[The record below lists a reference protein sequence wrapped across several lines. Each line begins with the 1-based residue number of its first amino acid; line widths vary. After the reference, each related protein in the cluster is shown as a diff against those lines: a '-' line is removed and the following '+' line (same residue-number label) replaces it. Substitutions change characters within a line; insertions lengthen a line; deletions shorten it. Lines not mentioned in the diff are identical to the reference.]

1 MRLMKKFSFVVMSAF
16 VLAFGFGVYA
26 DQTPAPAPAAPK
38 LAASHAP
45 ASATESETAL
55 VKQYCASCHNDRNK
69 NNAGGLS
76 LQTFDASKVGH
87 DAEVADVAEKMIRKL
102 RSGMMPPPNARR
114 PEGAALANLAGAME
128 TRLDQAS
135 ALSPNPGRRP
145 FQRLN
150 RAEYGRAVSAL
161 LSLDVDVNAFLPPD
175 TISAGFDNVADA
187 QTFSA
192 TLMEG
197 YLRAASRISALA
209 VGDPKAGP
217 SEYTYKVPRT
227 GSQMQHVEG
236 APFGTRGGIAV
247 MHTFPAD
254 GEYSFRMQLHSIPTG
269 QLFGSTV
276 RGELLEVSIDGERAA
291 VLEINPR
298 MSEADP
304 NGMNIVTPKIHVK
317 AGTRRLSAAFVQRF
331 DAVPDDLMPPID
343 HSLADSQIGSGFGI
357 TTLPHLREF
366 AVGGPFKITG
376 ISETPSRRKIF
387 TCRPT
392 SAAEESACAS
402 EILRKLAVQAYRGPV
417 TAADLD
423 GLMKFYRQG
432 RSGTAS
438 PVRAE
443 AASTEPGRGS
453 ADDARAEAGDF
464 ESGIR
469 MALQAMLVSPKFL
482 FRLEEAPATLR
493 AGQNYRISDL
503 DLATRLSFFLWAAG
517 PDDELLK
524 IAQRGT
530 LRGPG
535 VLAAQVKRML
545 ADPKSEAVATR
556 FGSQWLRLQD
566 LDKIYPDALLFPYY
580 DFKLG
585 EALKKE
591 TELFFDSIVRED
603 RSILDLITADYTFV
617 NDRVARHYGMPNITG
632 PNFRRVTIADE
643 NRRGLLGHGS
653 ILALTSVAD
662 RTSPVLRGK
671 WIMEVLLASPPPAP
685 PPNVPTLDETKAEA
699 GDVMLTTRQR
709 MEQHRN
715 NPQCSSC
722 HRVIDPLGLALENF
736 DVTGRWRIRDNGAP
750 VDPKGD
756 LYDGTKMS
764 GPNGL
769 RAALLKHQDMFFLSF
784 TESLMTY
791 SLGRRIEPFDMP
803 AIRKIVRDANKD
815 NNRIS
820 AFVLGVVNSRAFQMS
835 RADAVS
841 TTTEEAKSR

>member
-1 MRLMKKFSFVVMSAF
+1 MKKFSFVVGSAF
-16 VLAFGFGVYA
+16 VLALGLGVYA
-26 DQTPAPAPAAPK
+26 DQAPRSAGAPK

-45 ASATESETAL
+45 VSTTESETAL
-55 VKQYCASCHNDRNK
+55 VKQYCATCHNDRNK

-76 LQTFDASKVGH
+76 LQTFDASKVG
-87 DAEVADVAEKMIRKL
+87 DDGAAADVAERMIRKL

-114 PEGAALANLAGAME
+114 PEGAVLTNLAVSME
-128 TRLDQAS
+128 SRLDHAA
-135 ALSPNPGRRP
+135 ALNPNPGRRP

-150 RAEYGRAVSAL
+150 RAEYARAVSAL

-227 GSQMQHVEG
+227 GSQMQHVDG

-276 RGELLEVSIDGERAA
+276 KGELLEVAIDGERAA

-304 NGMNIVTPKIHVK
+304 NGMNIVRPKIHVK
-317 AGTRRLSAAFVQRF
+317 AGTRRMSAAFVQGL
-331 DAVPDDLMPPID
+331 DGGPDDLMPPID

-376 ISETPSRRKIF
+376 ISETASRRKIF
-387 TCRPT
+387 SCRPT
-392 SAAEESACAS
+392 SAAEETACAN
-402 EILRKLAVQAYRGPV
+402 EILRKLATQAYRGPLN
-417 TAADLD
+417 AADME
-423 GLMKFYRQG
+423 GISRFYAQG
-432 RSGTAS
+432 RK
-438 PVRAE
+438 
-443 AASTEPGRGS
+443 
-453 ADDARAEAGDF
+453 DGDF

-469 MALQAMLVSPKFL
+469 MALQAMLASPRFL
-482 FRLEEAPATLR
+482 FRLEEAPATVR
-493 AGQNYRISDL
+493 AGQNYRITDL
-503 DLATRLSFFLWAAG
+503 DLATRLSFFLWGSG
-517 PDDELLK
+517 PDAELLK
-524 IAQRGT
+524 VAQRGT

-545 ADPKSEAVATR
+545 ADPKSEAVSTR

-580 DFKLG
+580 DYKLG
-585 EALKKE
+585 EALKTE

-603 RSILDLITADYTFV
+603 RNILDLITADYTFV
-617 NDRVARHYGMPNITG
+617 NDRVAKHYAIPNING
-632 PNFRRVTIADE
+632 ANFRRVTLTDE

-699 GDVMLTTRQR
+699 GDAMLTTRQR
-709 MEQHRN
+709 MEQHRA
-715 NPQCSSC
+715 NPQCTSC

-736 DVTGRWRIRDNGAP
+736 DVTGRWRIRDNGNV
-750 VDPKGD
+750 VDPVGD
-756 LYDGTKMS
+756 LYDGTKMT

-769 RAALLKHQDMFFLSF
+769 RAALLKHQDMFFTSF

-791 SLGRRIEPFDMP
+791 SLGRRVEPFDMP

-815 NNRIS
+815 NNRFS
-820 AFVLGVVNSRAFQMS
+820 AYVLGVVNSRAFQMS
-835 RADAVS
+835 RAEAVS
-841 TTTEEAKSR
+841 TTDDAKSR

>member
-1 MRLMKKFSFVVMSAF
+1 MKKFSFVVGSAF
-16 VLAFGFGVYA
+16 VLALGLGVYA
-26 DQTPAPAPAAPK
+26 DQ
-38 LAASHAP
+38 ASVPRVRLRGRTSFARYGETGSPSVSHVSHRIRNRPRQAGTC
-45 ASATESETAL
+45 AT
-55 VKQYCASCHNDRNK
+55 CHNDRNK

-76 LQTFDASKVGH
+76 LQTFDAAKVGH
-87 DAEVADVAEKMIRKL
+87 DGEVADVAERMIRKL

-114 PEGAALANLAGAME
+114 PEGAALTNLAASME
-128 TRLDQAS
+128 SRLDQAF
-135 ALSPNPGRRP
+135 ALNPNPGRRP

-150 RAEYGRAVSAL
+150 RAEYARAVSAL

-227 GSQMQHVEG
+227 GSQMQHVDG

-276 RGELLEVSIDGERAA
+276 KGELLEVAIDGERAA

-343 HSLADSQIGSGFGI
+343 HTLADSQIGSGFGI

-392 SAAEESACAS
+392 SAAEEATCANA
-402 EILRKLAVQAYRGPV
+402 IIRKLATQAYRGPV
-417 TAADLD
+417 TAVDME
-423 GLMKFYRQG
+423 GLNKFYAQG
-432 RSGTAS
+432 RK
-438 PVRAE
+438 
-443 AASTEPGRGS
+443 
-453 ADDARAEAGDF
+453 DADF
-464 ESGIR
+464 EAGIR
-469 MALQAMLVSPKFL
+469 MALQAMLASPRFL

-493 AGQNYRISDL
+493 AGQNYRITDL
-503 DLATRLSFFLWAAG
+503 DLATRLSFFLWGAG
-517 PDDELLK
+517 PDAELLK
-524 IAQRGT
+524 VAQRGT

-545 ADPKSEAVATR
+545 ADPQAEAIATR

-580 DFKLG
+580 DYKLG

-603 RSILDLITADYTFV
+603 RNILDLITADYTFV
-617 NDRVARHYGMPNITG
+617 NDRVAKHYGIPNING
-632 PNFRRVTIADE
+632 ANFRRVTLTDE

-709 MEQHRN
+709 MEQHRA
-715 NPQCSSC
+715 NPQCTSC

-736 DVTGRWRIRDNGAP
+736 DVTGRWRIRDNGNV
-750 VDPKGD
+750 VDPVGD
-756 LYDGTKMS
+756 LYDGTKMT

-769 RAALLKHQDMFFLSF
+769 RAALLKHQDMFFTSF

-791 SLGRRIEPFDMP
+791 SLGRRVEPFDMP
-803 AIRKIVRDANKD
+803 AIRKIVRDAARD
-815 NNRIS
+815 DHRFS

-835 RADAVS
+835 RADEVS
-841 TTTEEAKSR
+841 TTDEGKSEKNR

>member
-1 MRLMKKFSFVVMSAF
+1 MKRLLFA
-16 VLAFGFGVYA
+16 VLFALVLGVSLRVFA
-26 DQTPAPAPAAPK
+26 DQNKPAPAAPPP
-38 LAASHAP
+38 AAAKPAQQAAGAITPAVAHASTSI
-45 ASATESETAL
+45 AESQTAL

-76 LQTFDASKVGH
+76 LQGFDAARVGH
-87 DAEVADVAEKMIRKL
+87 DAQVAEVAEKMIRKL
-102 RSGMMPPPNARR
+102 RAGMMPPANARR
-114 PEGAALANLAGAME
+114 PEGNALVMLASSME
-128 TRLDQAS
+128 SRLDQAA
-135 ALSPNPGRRP
+135 ALNPNPGRRP

-150 RAEYGRAVSAL
+150 RAEYSRAVSAL

-197 YLRAASRISALA
+197 YLRAASRISSLA
-209 VGDPKAGP
+209 IGDPKASA
-217 SEYTYKVPRT
+217 SEFTYKVPRT
-227 GSQMQHVEG
+227 GSQMHHVEG

-247 MHTFPAD
+247 EHTFPAD

-304 NGMNIVTPKIHVK
+304 NGMNIVTPRIHVK
-317 AGTRRLSAAFVQRF
+317 AGTHRLSAAFVQRF
-331 DAVPDDLMPPID
+331 DAVPDDLLPPID
-343 HSLADSQIGSGFGI
+343 HSLADSQIGAGFGI

-366 AVGGPFKITG
+366 AVSGPFKVTG
-376 ISETPSRRKIF
+376 VSETPSRRRIF

-392 SAAEESACAS
+392 SAAEEAACAN
-402 EILRKLAVQAYRGPV
+402 EIIRKLATSAYRGPLSAPDV
-417 TAADLD
+417 D
-423 GLMKFYRQG
+423 GLMKFYAQG
-432 RSGTAS
+432 RKDG
-438 PVRAE
+438 
-443 AASTEPGRGS
+443 
-453 ADDARAEAGDF
+453 GDF
-464 ESGIR
+464 ESGVR
-469 MALQAMLVSPKFL
+469 MALQAILASPRFL
-482 FRLEEAPATLR
+482 FRLEEAPATVR
-493 AGQNYRISDL
+493 AGQNYRIGDL
-503 DLATRLSFFLWAAG
+503 DLATRLSFFLWGAG

-535 VLAAQVKRML
+535 VLTAQVKRML
-545 ADPKSEAVATR
+545 ADPKSDALATR
-556 FGSQWLRLQD
+556 FGAQWLRLQD

-585 EALKKE
+585 EALRKE

-603 RSILDLITADYTFV
+603 RSLVDLITADYTFV
-617 NDRVARHYGMPNITG
+617 NERVARHYGIPNVNGDT
-632 PNFRRVTIADE
+632 FRRVTLTDE

-685 PPNVPTLDETKAEA
+685 PPNVPTLDETKAES
-699 GDVMLTTRQR
+699 GDGGMLTTRQR
-709 MEQHRN
+709 MEQHRA
-715 NPQCSSC
+715 NPQCNSC

-736 DVTGRWRIRDNGAP
+736 DVTGKWRIRDNGNL
-750 VDPKGD
+750 VDPVGD
-756 LYDGTKMS
+756 LYDGTKMT

-769 RAALLKHQDMFFLSF
+769 RAALLKHQDMFFTSF
-784 TESLMTY
+784 TESLLTY
-791 SLGRRIEPFDMP
+791 SLGRRVEYYDMP
-803 AIRKIVRDANKD
+803 AIRKIVRDAAKD
-815 NNRIS
+815 NYRFS
-820 AFVLGVVNSRAFQMS
+820 AFVLGVVNSRAFQMA
-835 RADAVS
+835 RAEDV
-841 TTTEEAKSR
+841 TTTENRADR

>member
-1 MRLMKKFSFVVMSAF
+1 MKRLSFVVLSAL
-16 VLAFGFGVYA
+16 VLGLGLSVFAEP
-26 DQTPAPAPAAPK
+26 QTPSASAGPQNSPASKQAPA
-38 LAASHAP
+38 LATSHAP
-45 ASATESETAL
+45 ASITESQTAL
-55 VKQYCASCHNDRNK
+55 VKQYCATCHNDRNK
-69 NNAGGLS
+69 NNAGGLTLAS
-76 LQTFDASKVGH
+76 FDASKVGH
-87 DAEVADVAEKMIRKL
+87 DAQVADVAEKMIRKL

-114 PEGAALANLAGAME
+114 PDASVLSSFASSME
-128 TRLDQAS
+128 SRLDQAA
-135 ALSPNPGRRP
+135 ALNPNPGRRP

-150 RAEYGRAVSAL
+150 RAEYTRAVTAL
-161 LSLDVDVNAFLPPD
+161 LAIDVDVNAFLPPD

-197 YLRAASRISALA
+197 YLRAASRISSLA
-209 VGDPKAGP
+209 VGDPKASA
-217 SEYTYKVPRT
+217 SEFTYKVPRT
-227 GSQMQHVEG
+227 GSQMHHVEG
-236 APFGTRGGIAV
+236 APFGTRGGVAV
-247 MHTFPAD
+247 EHTFPAD
-254 GEYSFRMQLHSIPTG
+254 GDYSFRMQLHSIPTG

-276 RGELLEVSIDGERAA
+276 KGELIEVSIDGERAA

-304 NGMNIVTPKIHVK
+304 NGMNIVTPRIHVK
-317 AGTRRLSAAFVQRF
+317 AGTHRLAAAFVQRF
-331 DAVPDDLMPPID
+331 DAVPDDLLPPID

-366 AVGGPFKITG
+366 AVSGPFKVTG
-376 ISETPSRRKIF
+376 VSETPSRKRIF

-392 SAAEESACAS
+392 SQSEEATCAN
-402 EILRKLAVQAYRGPV
+402 EIIRKIATQAYRGPV
-417 TAADLD
+417 SAQDMD
-423 GLMKFYRQG
+423 GLTKFYAQG
-432 RSGTAS
+432 RK
-438 PVRAE
+438 
-443 AASTEPGRGS
+443 
-453 ADDARAEAGDF
+453 DGDF

-469 MALQAMLVSPKFL
+469 MALQAILASPRFL
-482 FRLEEAPATLR
+482 FRLEEAPAAIR
-493 AGQNYRISDL
+493 AGQSRAPGAAAAPGWQIYRITDL
-503 DLATRLSFFLWAAG
+503 DLATRLSFFLWGAG

-535 VLAAQVKRML
+535 VLTAQVKRML
-545 ADPKSEAVATR
+545 ADPKSEALSTR

-566 LDKIYPDALLFPYY
+566 LEKIYPDALLFPYY
-580 DFKLG
+580 DYKLG

-617 NDRVARHYGMPNITG
+617 NERVARHYGIPNVNG
-632 PNFRRVTIADE
+632 ENFERVTLADE
-643 NRRGLLGHGS
+643 NRRGLLGQGS

-685 PPNVPTLDETKAEA
+685 PPNVPTLDETKAESSD
-699 GDVMLTTRQR
+699 GGMLTTRQR
-709 MEQHRN
+709 MEQHRA
-715 NPQCSSC
+715 NPQCNSC

-736 DVTGRWRIRDNGAP
+736 DVTGRWRIRDNGNL
-750 VDPKGD
+750 VDPNGD

-769 RAALLKHQDMFFLSF
+769 RAALLKHQDMFFTSF
-784 TESLMTY
+784 TESLLTY
-791 SLGRRIEPFDMP
+791 SLGRRVEYFDMP
-803 AIRKIVRDANKD
+803 AIRKIVRDAAKD
-815 NNRIS
+815 NNRFS

-835 RADAVS
+835 RADAIE
-841 TTTEEAKSR
+841 TTEAGRQ

>member
-1 MRLMKKFSFVVMSAF
+1 MKKFSFVVLSAL
-16 VLAFGFGVYA
+16 VLALGLSGFA
-26 DQTPAPAPAAPK
+26 SSQAPLAPARQAASQPAQTPRATTVQAPV
-38 LAASHAP
+38 ASHTGTAI
-45 ASATESETAL
+45 TESQTAL
-55 VKQYCASCHNDRNK
+55 VKQYCATCHNDRNK

-76 LQTFDASKVGH
+76 LQAFDAAKVGH
-87 DAEVADVAEKMIRKL
+87 DAQVAEVAEKMIKKL
-102 RSGMMPPPNARR
+102 RSGMMPPPQARR
-114 PEGAALANLAGAME
+114 PEGAALANFAASME
-128 TRLDQAS
+128 SRLDQAA
-135 ALSPNPGRRP
+135 ALNPNPGRRP

-150 RAEYGRAVSAL
+150 RAEYTRAVNAL

-175 TISAGFDNVADA
+175 TISAGFDNVADS

-197 YLRAASRISALA
+197 YLRAASRISSLA
-209 VGDPKAGP
+209 VGDPKASA
-217 SEYTYKVPRT
+217 SEFTYKVPRT

-236 APFGTRGGIAV
+236 APFGTRGGVAV
-247 MHTFPAD
+247 EHTFPAD

-317 AGTRRLSAAFVQRF
+317 AGTHRLAAAFVQRF
-331 DAVPDDLMPPID
+331 DAVPDDLLPPID

-366 AVGGPFKITG
+366 AVSGPFKVTG
-376 ISETPSRRKIF
+376 VSDTPSRRRIF

-392 SAAEESACAS
+392 SAAEEASCAN
-402 EILRKLAVQAYRGPV
+402 EIIRKLATSAYRGPLSTQDV
-417 TAADLD
+417 D
-423 GLMKFYRQG
+423 GLMKFYAQG
-432 RSGTAS
+432 RK
-438 PVRAE
+438 
-443 AASTEPGRGS
+443 
-453 ADDARAEAGDF
+453 DNGDF

-469 MALQAMLVSPKFL
+469 MALQAMLASPRFL
-482 FRLEEAPATLR
+482 FRLEEAPATVR

-503 DLATRLSFFLWAAG
+503 DLATRLSFFLWGAG

-535 VLAAQVKRML
+535 VLTAQVKRML
-545 ADPKSEAVATR
+545 ADPKSEALSTR
-556 FGSQWLRLQD
+556 FGAQWLRLQD
-566 LDKIYPDALLFPYY
+566 LEKIYPDALLFPYY

-585 EALKKE
+585 EALRKE

-603 RSILDLITADYTFV
+603 RSILDLLTADYTFV
-617 NDRVARHYGMPNITG
+617 NERVARHYGIPNVNG
-632 PNFRRVTIADE
+632 DQFRRVTLADE
-643 NRRGLLGHGS
+643 NRRGLLGQGS

-685 PPNVPTLDETKAEA
+685 PPNVPTLDETKAES
-699 GDVMLTTRQR
+699 GDGGMLTTRQR
-709 MEQHRN
+709 MEQHRA
-715 NPQCSSC
+715 NPQCNSC

-736 DVTGRWRIRDNGAP
+736 DVTGRWRIRDNGNL
-750 VDPKGD
+750 VDPAGD
-756 LYDGTKMS
+756 LYDGTKMT

-769 RAALLKHQDMFFLSF
+769 RAALLKHQDMFFTSF
-784 TESLMTY
+784 TESLLTY
-791 SLGRRIEPFDMP
+791 SLGRRVEYYDMP

-815 NNRIS
+815 NNRFS
-820 AFVLGVVNSRAFQMS
+820 AFVLGVVNSRAFQMA
-835 RADAVS
+835 RAEDA
-841 TTTEEAKSR
+841 TTTNDEKNR